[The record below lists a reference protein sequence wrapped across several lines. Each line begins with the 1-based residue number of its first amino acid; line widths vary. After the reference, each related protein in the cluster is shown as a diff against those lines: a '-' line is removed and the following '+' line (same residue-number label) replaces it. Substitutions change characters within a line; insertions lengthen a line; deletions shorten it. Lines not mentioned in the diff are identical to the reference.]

1 MMIDMN
7 EGKLTTLVQLRAF
20 LAGTRC
26 VEFHPLMEDEGCYAH
41 VGKVLFRFGYKRLGR
56 DDKGVVLRYLE
67 RTTGYSRQQMTR
79 LVQRYTSG
87 APMVKRYHA
96 PGHGFARTYGE
107 QDVALLA
114 QTDTLHDTLS
124 GLATRHL
131 LERALAQG
139 DLRYVHLA
147 GISVAHLY
155 NLRASKRYQDQ
166 RVQWQ
171 HTSSRKAVAIGIR
184 RAPRPDGQP
193 GYIRID
199 SVHQGDQDGVKG
211 VYHINAVDCV
221 TQWELVACC
230 EKISEAYLLPV
241 IELLL
246 VSFPFQ
252 IKGFHSDNGSE
263 YINGRVA
270 KVLEK
275 LRIEMTKSRPRHSN
289 DNGLV
294 ETKNGSVIRK
304 MIGYSHI
311 PQRFAGKINIFY
323 QEHMNPYLNF
333 HRPCLFAEDEVDAKG
348 KVKKRY
354 RQKDVMTPLEKLA
367 SLAQASQYLKPG
379 ITLKDL
385 QKDAAKISDNEAA
398 AQWQKAR
405 TTLFQSI
412 HARPK
417 DLAA

>member
-1 MMIDMN
+1 MIDMN
-7 EGKLTTLVQLRAF
+7 EDKLKTLAQLQAF
-20 LAGTRC
+20 LAGTQS
-26 VEFHPLMEDEGCYAH
+26 VKFHPMMEDDGCYAH
-41 VGKVLFRFGYKRLGR
+41 VGKVLRRFGYGRLKRG
-56 DDKGVVLRYLE
+56 DKGIVLRYLE

-79 LVQRYTSG
+79 LVQRYESG
-87 APMVKRYHA
+87 APMAKRYHA
-96 PGHGFARTYGE
+96 PDHGFVRVYTE

-124 GLATRHL
+124 GLATKHL
-131 LERALAQG
+131 FKRAWAQG
-139 DLRYVHLA
+139 DRRYARLA
-147 GISVAHLY
+147 GLSVAHLY
-155 NLRASKRYQDQ
+155 NLRGSERYQDQ
-166 RVQWQ
+166 RVRWQ
-171 HTSSRKAVAIGIR
+171 HTSGRKNVGIGIR
-184 RAPRPDGQP
+184 RAPKPDRQP

-199 SVHQGDQDGVKG
+199 SVHQGDLDGVKG

-230 EKISEAYLLPV
+230 ERISEAYLLPV

-294 ETKNGSVIRK
+294 ETKNGSIIRK

-311 PQRFAGKINIFY
+311 PQRFAGKINVFY
-323 QEHMNPYLNF
+323 QEQMNPYLNY
-333 HRPCLFAEDEVDAKG
+333 HRPCLFSEDEVNAKG
-348 KVKKRY
+348 KIKKRY

-367 SLAQASQYLKPG
+367 SLDHPDQYLRPG
-379 ITLKDL
+379 ITLKNL
-385 QKDAAKISDNEAA
+385 QEDAAKISDNEAA

-405 TTLFQSI
+405 AILFQSI
-412 HARPK
+412 HAPRPK

>member
-1 MMIDMN
+1 MIDMN
-7 EGKLTTLVQLRAF
+7 EDKLATLVQLRAF
-20 LAGTRC
+20 LAGTQG
-26 VEFHPLMEDEGCYAH
+26 VEFHPLMEDEGCYAQ
-41 VGKVLFRFGYKRLGR
+41 VGKVLSRFGYERLR
-56 DDKGVVLRYLE
+56 REDKGVVLRYLE
-67 RTTGYSRQQMTR
+67 CTTGYSRQQMTR
-79 LVQRYTSG
+79 LVHRYESG
-87 APMVKRYHA
+87 APMVKRYRA
-96 PGHGFARTYGE
+96 PAHGFGRRYVE
-107 QDVALLA
+107 QDIALLA

-124 GLATRHL
+124 GLATKHL
-131 LERALAQG
+131 LLRALAQG
-139 DLRYVHLA
+139 DLRYVRLA

-155 NLRASKRYQDQ
+155 NLRGRKRYQDQ

-171 HTSSRKAVAIGIR
+171 HTRSRKAVTIGLR

-199 SVHQGDQDGVKG
+199 SVHQGDQDGLKG

-230 EKISEAYLLPV
+230 ERISEAYLLPV

-246 VSFPFQ
+246 ASFPFQ

-294 ETKNGSVIRK
+294 ETKNGSIIRK

-311 PQRFAGKINIFY
+311 PQRFAGEINRFY
-323 QEHMNPYLNF
+323 QDHMNPYLNF

-367 SLAQASQYLKPG
+367 SLAEPNQYLKPG
-379 ITLKDL
+379 ITLEGL
-385 QKDAAKISDNEAA
+385 QKEAAKISDNEAA
-398 AQWQKAR
+398 TQWQKAR
-405 TTLFQSI
+405 TVLFQSI